1 MMDNIFRSYR
11 RFRGYS
17 RVELAEALKINQ
29 TTISKWEHEIAY
41 PHVSQLLALQRVLR
55 IPNNALIA
63 GLRKIEKRKGKKNG

>member
-1 MMDNIFRSYR
+1 MDNIFRSYR

-17 RVELAEALKINQ
+17 QVELAEALKINQ

-63 GLRKIEKRKGKKNG
+63 GLREIEKRKGKKNG

>member
-1 MMDNIFRSYR
+1 MDNIFRSYR